1 MLCPGK
7 AVPFN
12 CLGCVLRNALTLL
25 NHMTHQVLSAMILLC
40 RGKAEQSNSLCI
52 VSLNSIAILE
62 TYS

>member
-1 MLCPGK
+1 
-7 AVPFN
+7 
-12 CLGCVLRNALTLL
+12 
-25 NHMTHQVLSAMILLC
+25 MTHQVLSAMILLC